1 MKNPSLVSHISP
13 PDMFGKPQE
22 SKLKFCGFFSI
33 TAIWFSPVSKWKMLY
48 LTLQLFSLSLC
59 LLSVVPRGWTVWSDT
74 EWLRVE
80 GAGVLSS
87 YLLPGKTADSSGGW
101 WCRHIPNLPQHAH
114 TWIYHNISTHTHTHL
129 FKYTHAFQ
137 LFFKNLSEVIP
148 DSSDGSVQPV
158 QHSCLRRAESWLKFR
173 HFWDT
178 ELIVLKKNPSYLGA
192 VLKKNRGP
200 TPGRVDGQRDL
211 RGVISSNRAFT
222 KHCAHVSAYFILQQL
237 NYLGLIA
244 YVGLLEARLHMFS
257 VWMFSLL
264 EHSIIHCN
272 SYWWQHPPSIAFCHW
287 WPVWHS
293 PLYLSQRSVYGR
305 LLLTDRCAILTAEVL
320 SKSNSRI
327 IYDYIIYKVLQEIWL
342 TREP

>member
-114 TWIYHNISTHTHTHL
+114 TWIYHNISTHTHTCSNIPML
-129 FKYTHAFQ
+129 FSFSLKTCQRWFPTRVMAQYN
-137 LFFKNLSEVIP
+137 LFSTV
-148 DSSDGSVQPV
+148 
-158 QHSCLRRAESWLKFR
+158 
-173 HFWDT
+173 
-178 ELIVLKKNPSYLGA
+178 
-192 VLKKNRGP
+192 
-200 TPGRVDGQRDL
+200 
-211 RGVISSNRAFT
+211 
-222 KHCAHVSAYFILQQL
+222 VSA
-237 NYLGLIA
+237 
-244 YVGLLEARLHMFS
+244 E
-257 VWMFSLL
+257 
-264 EHSIIHCN
+264 
-272 SYWWQHPPSIAFCHW
+272 
-287 WPVWHS
+287 
-293 PLYLSQRSVYGR
+293 QRAG
-305 LLLTDRCAILTAEVL
+305 
-320 SKSNSRI
+320 SNSDI
-327 IYDYIIYKVLQEIWL
+327 SETPNLL
-342 TREP
+342 F